1 MLYRNWVGVGASILL
16 GLIFVAAGLG
26 KLLEQ
31 AETLE
36 IFYTLPAAFSTPALA
51 GAVSFW
57 LPIIEL
63 IVGLLLVTSV
73 AAKPTVAF
81 SLALIA
87 GFIATNSW
95 LLSQGLGDEPC
106 GCFGIVET
114 MAHFRLVVINSLYFD
129 VGMLGL
135 GLLILVYYPGK
146 FFTFRP
152 WFLARRK
159 TASDFRDNADG

>member
-1 MLYRNWVGVGASILL
+1 MHYRNWVGIGAGILL

-36 IFYTLPAAFSTPALA
+36 IFSNLPAPFSTPALT
-51 GAVSFW
+51 GAFS
-57 LPIIEL
+57 
-63 IVGLLLVTSV
+63 SV
-73 AAKPTVAF
+73 AAKPVAAF

-95 LLSQGLGDEPC
+95 LLIQGLGDEPC
-106 GCFGIVET
+106 GCFGIAET
-114 MAHFRLVVINSLYFD
+114 MAQLRLVVINSLYFD

-135 GLLILVYYPGK
+135 GLLTLIYYPGK
-146 FFTFRP
+146 FSTFKP

-159 TASDFRDNADG
+159 MANDFRDNAGG

>member
-1 MLYRNWVGVGASILL
+1 MHYRNWVGIGAGILL

-63 IVGLLLVTSV
+63 VVGLLLITSF
-73 AAKPTVAF
+73 AAKPVAAF
-81 SLALIA
+81 SLLLIT

-95 LLSQGLGDEPC
+95 LLSQGLGEEPC
-106 GCFGIVET
+106 GCFGIAET
-114 MAHFRLVVINSLYFD
+114 MAQFRLVVINSLYFD

-135 GLLILVYYPGK
+135 GLLILLYSPGK
-146 FFTFRP
+146 FSTLKP

-159 TASDFRDNADG
+159 TASDFRDNAGG

>member
-1 MLYRNWVGVGASILL
+1 VHYRNWVGVGASLLL
-16 GLIFVAAGLG
+16 GLIFIVAGLG

-63 IVGLLLVTSV
+63 VVGLLLITSV
-73 AAKPTVAF
+73 AAKPVAAF

-95 LLSQGLGDEPC
+95 LISQGLGDEPC
-106 GCFGIVET
+106 GCFGIAET
-114 MAHFRLVVINSLYFD
+114 MAQLRLVVINSLYFD

-135 GLLILVYYPGK
+135 GVLILIYYPGK
-146 FFTFRP
+146 FSTFRP

-159 TASDFRDNADG
+159 MAKDFKDNADG

>member
-1 MLYRNWVGVGASILL
+1 MRYRNWVGVGASILL

-51 GAVSFW
+51 DAVSFW
-57 LPIIEL
+57 LPILEL
-63 IVGLLLVTSV
+63 IVGLLLITSV
-73 AAKPTVAF
+73 AAKPVAAF
-81 SLALIA
+81 SLLLIT

-95 LLSQGLGDEPC
+95 LLIQGLGEEPC
-106 GCFGIVET
+106 GCFGIAET
-114 MAHFRLVVINSLYFD
+114 MAQFRLVVINSLYFD

-135 GLLILVYYPGK
+135 GLLILIYAPGK
-146 FFTFRP
+146 FSTFRP

-159 TASDFRDNADG
+159 TADDFRDNTGG

>member
-1 MLYRNWVGVGASILL
+1 MRYQPWVGIGASLIL
-16 GLIFVAAGLG
+16 GLVFIAAGLG

-36 IFYTLPAAFSTPALA
+36 IFSNLPAPFSTPALT
-51 GAVSFW
+51 GAFSFW

-63 IVGLLLVTSV
+63 VVGLLLITSV
-73 AAKPTVAF
+73 AAKPVAAF
-81 SLALIA
+81 ALALIA

-95 LLSQGLGDEPC
+95 LLIQGLGDEPC
-106 GCFGIVET
+106 GCFGIAET
-114 MAHFRLVVINSLYFD
+114 MAQLRLVVINSLYFD

-135 GLLILVYYPGK
+135 GLLTLIYYPGK
-146 FFTFRP
+146 FSTFKP

-159 TASDFRDNADG
+159 MANDFRDNAGG